1 MMKRIKLVIVFVGAL
16 LLAGAPCAYAQNKPD
31 LEKVAVSQGGAQLL
45 PKPLVGS
52 EWEDVRLYV
61 PSQIAVFDRSWKEI
75 TTADHPDFKE
85 FSGSFDT
92 VMSSNKESA
101 SFSFGFEGD
110 MIGLYDICAPEAGQ
124 VEVLID
130 GKLVQ
135 LKEITVNGFRMYEAN
150 DRIGSYALNRSN
162 ALGDDGYKLQ
172 YDLIKVE
179 KGPHQVTIRIST
191 LKANERSLLKQST
204 IYLGKILLRGKPI
217 QCHRVKGV
225 PKLAQQLK
233 WDEKMRRYEKADAD
247 NPPSKGVLLF
257 VGSST
262 MENWKSL
269 AKDFPGKDVLNR
281 GVSGTK
287 TIDLINYKD
296 RLITPYHPKQIFIYE
311 GDNDIGYKW
320 TPEEIL
326 FQIKKLFFIL
336 REEKPEAELIFISIK
351 PSVRRLKDTERIE
364 KTNALIKE
372 FVEEQENAA
381 YADVYTPMFT
391 PEGELYPE
399 HYREDGLHLT
409 PAGYAV
415 WKEVISKYIK

>member
-1 MMKRIKLVIVFVGAL
+1 MMKRIKLVIVVAGAL
-16 LLAGAPCAYAQNKPD
+16 LLAGVPCAYAQNEVK
-31 LEKVAVSQGGAQLL
+31 LEKVADCSQPVSDTPVKGKPKPAQLM
-45 PKPLVGS
+45 K
-52 EWEDVRLYV
+52 WE
-61 PSQIAVFDRSWKEI
+61 Q
-75 TTADHPDFKE
+75 
-85 FSGSFDT
+85 
-92 VMSSNKESA
+92 
-101 SFSFGFEGD
+101 
-110 MIGLYDICAPEAGQ
+110 
-124 VEVLID
+124 
-130 GKLVQ
+130 
-135 LKEITVNGFRMYEAN
+135 
-150 DRIGSYALNRSN
+150 
-162 ALGDDGYKLQ
+162 
-172 YDLIKVE
+172 
-179 KGPHQVTIRIST
+179 
-191 LKANERSLLKQST
+191 
-204 IYLGKILLRGKPI
+204 
-217 QCHRVKGV
+217 
-225 PKLAQQLK
+225 
-233 WDEKMRRYEKADAD
+233 KMKRYERADSI
-247 NPPSKGVLLF
+247 NPPSKGVILF

-262 MENWKSL
+262 VENWKSL

-372 FVEEQENAA
+372 FVEQQENAA

-409 PAGYAV
+409 PEGYAV